1 MAGERSRADDRD
13 EREPARISP
22 LELVASGIGLL
33 LTLAML
39 AFIGWEALTRA
50 GNVLPAITVEAREFR
65 QAGDVWIL
73 SFEAVNHAPATA
85 ADVEIE
91 GTLKR
96 DGQTVETGRASLT
109 YVPGGS
115 SARGGL
121 FFSTDPR
128 EHQIEL
134 RALGYAE
141 P

>member
-1 MAGERSRADDRD
+1 MASESDNDDRD
-13 EREPARISP
+13 ERKPARISP

-50 GNVLPAITVEAREFR
+50 GNVLPAVTVEAREVR
-65 QAGDVWIL
+65 QAGGVWVL

-85 ADVEIE
+85 ANVEIE
-91 GTLKR
+91 GTLSR

-115 SARGGL
+115 SVRGGL
-121 FFSTDPR
+121 FFGADPR
-128 EHQIEL
+128 EHEIEL